1 MRSTSIHSCLCAIIF
16 SAATFSVGV
25 AQERDPGTRLIMEQD
40 SGKARLIL
48 EGAADEP
55 EEPGE
60 GVSVG
65 VRGRYVTVPDAIF
78 DAFLL
83 DHTSFHSY
91 SLGLEVG
98 FDGPAKSR
106 IIVGVDYTDLGMPSG
121 NFRQDKKRPDQA
133 SFTEVDLHMI
143 ALDVTFLWKY
153 KIIEQFGL
161 GHNIWPY
168 LCRVAVLALN
178 THLVGGDSV
187 WHRRHQEGHFR
198 GARIPFRGQGRGYA
212 CPRRRDEEVVV
223 CPQGH
228 ARHSTSAP
236 CWADGAPLQGSPRRG
251 ACS

>member
-161 GHNIWPY
+161 VYGVGLGIAYTPGTITQVDVLPDCTQPSQVPDCGHWENVTKKNQDLPSEVWP
-168 LCRVAVLALN
+168 LLIMQAGFFWDPVP
-178 THLVGGDSV
+178 G
-187 WHRRHQEGHFR
+187 FR
-198 GARIPFRGQGRGYA
+198 LRFEAGFRDVIFAGISGR
-212 CPRRRDEEVVV
+212 
-223 CPQGH
+223 
-228 ARHSTSAP
+228 STF
-236 CWADGAPLQGSPRRG
+236 
-251 ACS
+251 